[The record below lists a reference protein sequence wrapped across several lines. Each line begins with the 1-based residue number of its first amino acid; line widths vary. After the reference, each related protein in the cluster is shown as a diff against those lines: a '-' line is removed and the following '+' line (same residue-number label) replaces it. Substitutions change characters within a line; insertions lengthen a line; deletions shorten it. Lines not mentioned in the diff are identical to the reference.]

1 MHTTAACCACLTG
14 RFLYLLP
21 LLLYNNIV
29 SVAVRKKKKGIKT
42 ILCPSNQARLSLSVP
57 HKVKP
62 LGCVFCK
69 TSCCYAVAVLQLF
82 SQNNNL
88 IQNQLEEMFQTL
100 LLGKLALFHC
110 ICNSECLFHIKSV
123 GIQYA
128 MFVLFSCV
136 GTGEINS
143 TCLIRLHISL
153 ESLVRIS
160 VILPLMLN
168 PLQLLSIMHQKISLK

>member
-69 TSCCYAVAVLQLF
+69 NSCCYAVAVLQLF

-128 MFVLFSCV
+128 MFVL
-136 GTGEINS
+136 
-143 TCLIRLHISL
+143 
-153 ESLVRIS
+153 
-160 VILPLMLN
+160 
-168 PLQLLSIMHQKISLK
+168 